1 MFAGTGTEQKLHY
14 KILNRN
20 KTDKKKFDWLTHN
33 FFYTWK
39 KWHALKDC
47 CPFNF
52 ITYIDKYVHNK
63 KIVIKII
70 HKIQKLCKISAN
82 IWTEI
87 LAGTEISDIAGT
99 ETGISVPVP
108 ISAGTGTEPNFG
120 RSLSMKHFLS

>member
-1 MFAGTGTEQKLHY
+1 M
-14 KILNRN
+14 
-20 KTDKKKFDWLTHN
+20 
-33 FFYTWK
+33 YT
-39 KWHALKDC
+39 
-47 CPFNF
+47 
-52 ITYIDKYVHNK
+52 TK

-87 LAGTEISDIAGT
+87 SAGTEISDIAGT

-120 RSLSMKHFLS
+120 RSLPWMSKGQGKLLTY